1 MNICRVCAI
10 ENGIERGKKWS
21 AIGTCELCGEHH
33 VLFPARVPM
42 SDDKPKV
49 TQTVGG
55 TITTEGGKIVN
66 AWCAN
71 CKRGGLPSKRGGG
84 LYCSC
89 GHRIAS
95 ADEAMDSIR

>member
-33 VLFPARVPM
+33 VLFPART
-42 SDDKPKV
+42 DDGKPKLIP
-49 TQTVGG
+49 TSGG
-55 TITTEGGKIVN
+55 SITTEGGEIVN
-66 AWCAN
+66 AWCSRCN
-71 CKRGGLPSKRGGG
+71 RGGVPSKRGGG

-89 GHRIAS
+89 GHKVARS
-95 ADEAMDSIR
+95 DEVG